1 MSSQTISA
9 PRDANRVPA
18 LLGTSNVDGSTP
30 VVIYAD
36 PSTHRLLVTGTG
48 TGPGTVNLE
57 LPTGTV
63 DGSNTSFTVVNTPRW
78 LSIDGLNK
86 FNATYNPSNP
96 GWSYVAGTITILDGS
111 PPVLSIVSFY

>member
-1 MSSQTISA
+1 MASENAAIDSNSRQSLTAVSSS
-9 PRDANRVPA
+9 D
-18 LLGTSNVDGSTP
+18 STQI
-30 VVIYAD
+30 VRLYAD
-36 PSTHRLLVTGTG
+36 PSTHRLLVTGVG

-63 DGSNTSFTVVNTPRW
+63 DGVNTTFAATNTPRW

-96 GWSYVAGTITILDGS
+96 GWSYAAGTITILDGA
-111 PPVLSIVSFY
+111 PPILSIVSFY